1 LLYIADI
8 VMVAMLPVFSGGT
21 MRTRTVVVRERVAQA
36 VAGWHALQKMGTLVT
51 ASEAADAVRA
61 MYAMPEV
68 GSGPAIV
75 AMLLVDNH
83 GWERDGRKLW
93 LPPKMPVKLATPAP
107 VTMTA
112 PVAVPAPD
120 FIGPPTREEHEAAR
134 VASIAKFKSRLRPAP
149 PSLPGE
155 LI

>member
-1 LLYIADI
+1 
-8 VMVAMLPVFSGGT
+8 MVAMLPVFSGGT

-93 LPPKMPVKLATPAP
+93 LPPKIATPAP
-107 VTMTA
+107 VTKIAPIAKPA
-112 PVAVPAPD
+112 PVA
-120 FIGPPTREEHEAAR
+120 
-134 VASIAKFKSRLRPAP
+134 L
-149 PSLPGE
+149 LPISE
-155 LI
+155 SDNPEFLI

>member
-1 LLYIADI
+1 
-8 VMVAMLPVFSGGT
+8 

-51 ASEAADAVRA
+51 ASEAAGEVRA

-93 LPPKMPVKLATPAP
+93 LPPKMPAKIATPAP
-107 VTMTA
+107 VTKIAPIAKPA
-112 PVAVPAPD
+112 PVALLPISESDNPE
-120 FIGPPTREEHEAAR
+120 FI
-134 VASIAKFKSRLRPAP
+134 I
-149 PSLPGE
+149 
-155 LI
+155 